1 MHPTLRPLMSNAY
14 IDSLNKAT
22 GTIEAIFLR
31 AGQGLGTSVEDLIEL
46 RAVLAHLSVVLGPEE
61 TQTLRTLCV
70 NSVEHSADISK
81 DVQAFV
87 HMAETL
93 RAGIRKIQSNVSH
106 LSVVIRTM
114 SASAPISRILGKS
127 LTRQEAKIDEFSI
140 ELARIA
146 ASADEQLKSLQALI
160 EIIEVEMA
168 DLDMISSDLSR
179 DMTARVTPALE
190 GLEAQIHEIQQDRD
204 QLAAGNAVIETGM
217 RDIFAEISAIV
228 GELQTGDSVRQ
239 RLEHVEVIA
248 RASADA
254 ALAQERP
261 EASDGLGLLA
271 IRQAEASRDEIARDV
286 ASVLKRLGGI
296 RRKSEQVLS
305 AAEQVYLDPSDTQK
319 KRVSRMIGRADQLSS
334 ALQSCQLN
342 LDALHRIGRI
352 TQEHI
357 GSIQTIAA
365 DMGLLDHHIRMLGLN
380 TFIVCCNMGSEAGAL
395 QELSR
400 QVLSLTKISNE
411 IFDQIATTTC
421 TLAATSM
428 PDISRADDKM
438 SRAVEFAQD
447 ISDRL
452 NATDQAVIA
461 AKQGCAIKGD
471 ALKIALHASQTSLA
485 SLVGAKGELDAF
497 ISGFNDLISKENA
510 GREQYDVLPSEQ
522 DRLSRLYAIYTMDA
536 ERLIHDR
543 IFVGAEMSLALSE
556 PPVQSAGDELA
567 DIFF

>member
-1 MHPTLRPLMSNAY
+1 MHPTLRTLLSNAY

-22 GTIEAIFLR
+22 GTIETIFLR
-31 AGQGLGTSVEDLIEL
+31 AGQGLGTSVEDLMQL
-46 RAVLAHLSVVLGPEE
+46 RAVLARLSVVLGPEE
-61 TQTLRTLCV
+61 TQTLRTLCLH
-70 NSVEHSADISK
+70 SVEHSAEISK

-87 HMAETL
+87 QMAEAL

-146 ASADEQLKSLQALI
+146 ASADEQLKALQAHI

-168 DLDMISSDLSR
+168 DLDMISLNLSR
-179 DMTARVTPALE
+179 DMTDRATPALE

-204 QLAAGNAVIETGM
+204 ELAAGNAVIEAGM

-248 RASADA
+248 RASLDA
-254 ALAQERP
+254 ALAHERP
-261 EASDGLGLLA
+261 EASDGLGYLA
-271 IRQAEASRDEIARDV
+271 ICQAEASRDEIARDV

-296 RRKSEQVLS
+296 RRKSEQVLG
-305 AAEQVYLDPSDTQK
+305 AAEQVYLDPNDTQR
-319 KRVSRMIGRADQLSS
+319 KRVSTMIGCANRLSS
-334 ALQSCQLN
+334 ALQSSQSN
-342 LDALHRIGRI
+342 LDVLHRIGRT
-352 TQEHI
+352 TQDHI

-365 DMGLLDHHIRMLGLN
+365 EMGLLDHHIRMLGLN

-400 QVLSLTKISNE
+400 QVLSLTKISNK
-411 IFDQIATTTC
+411 IFEQIATTTR
-421 TLAATSM
+421 TLAATTM
-428 PDISRADDKM
+428 PDVSQADDMM
-438 SRAVEFAQD
+438 SRTVGFAQD

-452 NATDQAVIA
+452 KATDQAVRA
-461 AKQGCAIKGD
+461 TKQGCAIKGD
-471 ALKIALHASQTSLA
+471 ALKIALHASETSLA
-485 SLVGAKGELDAF
+485 SLVAAKVELDTF
-497 ISGFNDLISKENA
+497 ISGFNELISNENV
-510 GREQYDVLPSEQ
+510 ECELYDVLPSEQ
-522 DRLSRLYAIYTMDA
+522 DRLAKLYAIYTMDA

-543 IFVGAEMSLALSE
+543 IFVGAETPLALPE
-556 PPVQSAGDELA
+556 NPAQSAGDELA

>member
-1 MHPTLRPLMSNAY
+1 MHPTLRTLLSNAY

-22 GTIEAIFLR
+22 GTIETIFLR
-31 AGQGLGTSVEDLIEL
+31 AGQGLGTSVEDLMQL
-46 RAVLAHLSVVLGPEE
+46 RTVLARLSVVLGPEE
-61 TQTLRTLCV
+61 TQTLRMLCLH
-70 NSVEHSADISK
+70 SVEHSAEISE
-81 DVQAFV
+81 DVQTFV
-87 HMAETL
+87 QMAEAL

-146 ASADEQLKSLQALI
+146 ASADEQLKALQAHI

-168 DLDMISSDLSR
+168 DLDMISLNLSR
-179 DMTARVTPALE
+179 DMTDRVTPALE

-204 QLAAGNAVIETGM
+204 ELAAGNAVIEAGM

-248 RASADA
+248 RASLDA

-261 EASDGLGLLA
+261 EASDGLSYLA
-271 IRQAEASRDEIARDV
+271 ICQAEASRDEIARDV

-296 RRKSEQVLS
+296 RRKSEQVLG
-305 AAEQVYLDPSDTQK
+305 AAEQVYLDPNDTQR
-319 KRVSRMIGRADQLSS
+319 KRVSTMIGCANRLSS
-334 ALQSCQLN
+334 ALQSSQSN
-342 LDALHRIGRI
+342 LDVLHRIGRT
-352 TQEHI
+352 TQDHI

-365 DMGLLDHHIRMLGLN
+365 EMGLLDHHIRMLGLN

-411 IFDQIATTTC
+411 IFDQIATTTR
-421 TLAATSM
+421 TLAATTM
-428 PDISRADDKM
+428 PDVSQADDMM
-438 SRAVEFAQD
+438 SRTVGFAQD

-452 NATDQAVIA
+452 KATDQAVLA
-461 AKQGCAIKGD
+461 TKQGCAIKGD
-471 ALKIALHASQTSLA
+471 ALKIALHASETSLA
-485 SLVGAKGELDAF
+485 SLVAAKVELDTF
-497 ISGFNDLISKENA
+497 ISGFNELISNENV
-510 GREQYDVLPSEQ
+510 GRELYDVLPSEQ
-522 DRLSRLYAIYTMDA
+522 DRLAKLYAIYTMDA

-543 IFVGAEMSLALSE
+543 IFVGAEAPLALPE
-556 PPVQSAGDELA
+556 NPAQSAGDELA